1 VNVLLYS
8 YQTFLKNEK
17 ENYGTTGVLFISR
30 SFSRELSR
38 GRSELLLLYSSEG
51 EGEDKQL
58 KVILARFKAAT
69 LELNVESRRAI
80 MSGNL

>member
-17 ENYGTTGVLFISR
+17 ENYGTTRVLFIAR

-38 GRSELLLLYSSEG
+38 GRSELLFLYSSKG

>member
-58 KVILARFKAAT
+58 KVILARCKAAT
-69 LELNVESRRAI
+69 LELNVES
-80 MSGNL
+80 MNEVLNK